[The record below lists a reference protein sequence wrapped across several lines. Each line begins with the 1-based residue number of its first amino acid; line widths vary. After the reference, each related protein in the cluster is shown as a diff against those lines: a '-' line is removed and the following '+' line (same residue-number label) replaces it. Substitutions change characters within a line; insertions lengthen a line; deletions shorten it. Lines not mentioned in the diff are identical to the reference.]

1 MNNENI
7 RTLSSQFRLPPHRM
21 YLYARMISNKLIEII
36 SVLKLHFHKKKGIYN
51 NNLELFL

>member
-36 SVLKLHFHKKKGIYN
+36 SVLKLHFH
-51 NNLELFL
+51 